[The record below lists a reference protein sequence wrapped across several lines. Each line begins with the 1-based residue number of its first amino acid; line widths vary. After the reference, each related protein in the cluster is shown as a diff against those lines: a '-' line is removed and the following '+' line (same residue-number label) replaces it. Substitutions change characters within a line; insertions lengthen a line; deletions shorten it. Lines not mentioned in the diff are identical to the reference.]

1 MVGWCYSILQ
11 ILAIDKVRM
20 RNDLPGSQPNLV
32 AHTGDMSKTL
42 WKTSHTFYTSNQQRR
57 F

>member
-20 RNDLPGSQPNLV
+20 RNDLPDSQPNLV